1 MSLLYFLYVTRIIGK
16 YKTGC
21 AIVFYIFSFKN
32 NKAKGRGW
40 DFG

>member
-1 MSLLYFLYVTRIIGK
+1 MSLLHFLYVTKIIGK
-16 YKTGC
+16 YKIGRT
-21 AIVFYIFSFKN
+21 IIFYIFSFK